1 MRTEIS
7 KSLPQEAIDIRQKV
21 FVEEQ
26 GFQNEFDEI
35 DKRATHF
42 VVFDRTNTPLATCR
56 LFMEEESGA
65 YILGRVAVVKEGR
78 GNGIG
83 SFIVRT
89 VEEYVKAIDGKELRL
104 HAQCRITPFYTKLGF
119 SEYGQIEDDE
129 GCPHIWMRKN
139 V

>member
-7 KSLPQEAIDIRQKV
+7 KSLPLEAIDIRQKV

-78 GNGIG
+78 GKGIG

-89 VEEYVKAIDGKELRL
+89 VEEYV
-104 HAQCRITPFYTKLGF
+104 
-119 SEYGQIEDDE
+119 
-129 GCPHIWMRKN
+129 
-139 V
+139 